1 MAISTNTGGIRILG
15 VESYMKWQWYI
26 YQINSVDPLSSAIT
40 FTVMFLAC
48 VLNLLLKFQKL
59 PQRIQSLFS
68 KFPFF
73 VQVET

>member
-15 VESYMKWQWYI
+15 VESYMKWQRYI
-26 YQINSVDPLSSAIT
+26 YQINLVDPLSSAIT

>member
-1 MAISTNTGGIRILG
+1 MAISTNTGGVRVLG
-15 VESYMKWQWYI
+15 VESYVKWQW

-40 FTVMFLAC
+40 LTMFLPDC

-68 KFPFF
+68 KCPFF
-73 VQVET
+73 V